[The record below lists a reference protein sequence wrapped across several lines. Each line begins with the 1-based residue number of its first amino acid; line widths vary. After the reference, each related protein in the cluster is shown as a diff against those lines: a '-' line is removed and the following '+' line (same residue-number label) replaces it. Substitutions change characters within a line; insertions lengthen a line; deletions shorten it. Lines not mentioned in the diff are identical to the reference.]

1 MRMVRLVGFLEKDD
15 HFELC
20 SADDGL
26 SKNLTEIMWVFD
38 EYQGTGCRFLINLTE
53 DLSVRA

>member
-1 MRMVRLVGFLEKDD
+1 MVRLVGFLEKDD